1 MTSLCRVNNY
11 ISYDVIQQVK
21 AKKKETSSDCE
32 ASVTPEN
39 HDETVSQVK
48 INLIE
53 KNSKQM
59 TTCCNLLEKNAYG
72 ETTKN
77 TCKLKTDKNKI
88 NTPLSTAYRFSIDKI
103 LENPQSEK
111 ISGNQSFINAASKIL
126 QQPHKAARKWQI
138 NNNDDL
144 ELGKRDEK
152 SHEILGSVNTLNQPN
167 YDGPCSKKKISTDS
181 YTEQRTQQLTLA
193 RLEYFRKTLNSEKS
207 NNYESLNQMSD
218 CKKLAV
224 EESKRIAASVL
235 CSYYGMQMNGHNQV
249 KTWQD
254 IFARKKSN
262 FFNVTQENINGL
274 QNNSVGNL
282 GKNLPLKVDFLTN
295 TKRKTELP
303 EENNNKHHSNEV
315 LKTKSISNRS
325 PLLQSS
331 VKSNSDIHK
340 EKINC
345 LNQCVKKDARLD
357 KNEGMSTYVCSQ
369 RNVFLFEIFNSS

>member
-11 ISYDVIQQVK
+11 TSYDVMPQVK
-21 AKKKETSSDCE
+21 AKQKETSSDCE

-39 HDETVSQVK
+39 HDETVSQIKV
-48 INLIE
+48 NLIE
-53 KNSKQM
+53 EDSKQM
-59 TTCCNLLEKNAYG
+59 TACCDLLEKNAYG
-72 ETTKN
+72 ETIEN
-77 TCKLKTDKNKI
+77 TCKSDKNKI

-103 LENPQSEK
+103 LENPQNEK
-111 ISGNQSFINAASKIL
+111 KSGNQPFLNAASKTF
-126 QQPHKAARKWQI
+126 QQPHKAATKWQI
-138 NNNDDL
+138 NNNDEL

-152 SHEILGSVNTLNQPN
+152 NHEILGSVKTFNQPI
-167 YDGPCSKKKISTDS
+167 YDDPCSEKKISTDY

-193 RLEYFRKTLNSEKS
+193 KLEYFRKTLNSEKS
-207 NNYESLNQMSD
+207 NDYESLNQMSD

-235 CSYYGMQMNGHNQV
+235 CNYYGMQMNGHNQV

-254 IFARKKSN
+254 IFARKKSS
-262 FFNVTQENINGL
+262 FFNVTQKNINGL

-282 GKNLPLKVDFLTN
+282 GKNLPLKLNFSTN
-295 TKRKTELP
+295 TKIKTELT
-303 EENNNKHHSNEV
+303 EKNNNKHHSNEV

-331 VKSNSDIHK
+331 VKSNSDMHK

-345 LNQCVKKDARLD
+345 LNQCVKKDIRLD
-357 KNEGMSTYVCSQ
+357 KIEGMSTYACYT
-369 RNVFLFEIFNSS
+369 N